1 MTTLELP
8 PDLVKRARIFA
19 AEHGLPLRA
28 LVEQALRD
36 FLARKERQRC
46 EEMDESFRRR
56 GAGSGTWPT
65 TSTDGR

>member
-1 MTTLELP
+1 MILANVADQSRAKRTAAERGRHMTTLELP

-36 FLARKERQRC
+36 FLARKEK
-46 EEMDESFRRR
+46 RR
-56 GAGSGTWPT
+56 
-65 TSTDGR
+65 

>member
-1 MTTLELP
+1 MAGQSRTKRTPAERGRHMTTLELP

-36 FLARKERQRC
+36 FLARKEK
-46 EEMDESFRRR
+46 RR
-56 GAGSGTWPT
+56 
-65 TSTDGR
+65 